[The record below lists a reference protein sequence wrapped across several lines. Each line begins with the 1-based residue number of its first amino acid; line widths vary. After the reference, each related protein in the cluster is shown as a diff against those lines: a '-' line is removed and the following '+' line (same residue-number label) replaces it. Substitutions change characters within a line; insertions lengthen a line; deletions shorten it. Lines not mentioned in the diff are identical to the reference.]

1 MGKIQMG
8 RVGSKYEEVYL
19 LWAAWRNSDYWPSHI
34 MKDNFSKWIQI
45 LRLHSFSI
53 MKNLYESG
61 PHKHLELFTTPQ
73 LCLKLM
79 KEANVY
85 PRSHRSPFVYCSILS
100 TKTGYFV
107 MRWVTSRMHSG
118 IPRRRAKRLLFRSL
132 KKYIYVYIFKY

>member
-1 MGKIQMG
+1 MG

-61 PHKHLELFTTPQ
+61 THKHL
-73 LCLKLM
+73 
-79 KEANVY
+79 
-85 PRSHRSPFVYCSILS
+85 
-100 TKTGYFV
+100 
-107 MRWVTSRMHSG
+107 
-118 IPRRRAKRLLFRSL
+118 
-132 KKYIYVYIFKY
+132 